1 MREAPTPRER
11 VLAAAFG
18 EFAAHG
24 LAGARISRIAEAAK
38 TSKER
43 VYAYFASKE
52 DLYAAVAAE
61 QIHAVLD
68 SVTLDV
74 RNVPGYVGALFDYY
88 VTHPDHLRLQ
98 AWARLEGDGGPSP
111 RTRALIAQVNTIAD
125 AQAAGLIPD
134 DIPALDI
141 LMMLRQLAGAWP
153 SATELHS
160 QADSADPAVI
170 AERRA
175 AVFTMATRLFPPT
188 TGATRG

>member
-1 MREAPTPRER
+1 MTQAPTPRER

-24 LAGARISRIAEAAK
+24 QAGARISRIAEAAK

-43 VYAYFASKE
+43 VYAYFDSKD

-61 QIHAVLD
+61 QIQAVLD
-68 SVTLDV
+68 SVPLDV
-74 RNVPGYVGALFDYY
+74 HNVPAYVGALFDYY

-98 AWARLEGDGGPSP
+98 AWARLEGGGTNAQ
-111 RTRALIAQVNTIAD
+111 TRSLLAKVKTIAD

-141 LMMLRQLAGAWP
+141 LMTLRQLASGWP

-160 QADSADPAVI
+160 QANPADPAVI
-170 AERRA
+170 AERRS
-175 AVFTMATRLFPPT
+175 AVVTIATRLFPPA
-188 TGATRG
+188 TGR

>member
-1 MREAPTPRER
+1 MTEAPTPRQR

-24 LAGARISRIAEAAK
+24 VAGARISRIAEAAK

-43 VYAYFASKE
+43 VYAYFDSKE

-61 QIHAVLD
+61 QIQAVVD

-98 AWARLEGDGGPSP
+98 AWARLEGDRDTSP
-111 RTRALIAQVNTIAD
+111 QTRSLIAKVKTIAD

-141 LMMLRQLAGAWP
+141 LMMLRQLATAWP

-160 QADSADPAVI
+160 QADPADPAVI
-170 AERRA
+170 AERRS
-175 AVFTMATRLFPPT
+175 AVVTMATRLFPPT
-188 TGATRG
+188 TGSA